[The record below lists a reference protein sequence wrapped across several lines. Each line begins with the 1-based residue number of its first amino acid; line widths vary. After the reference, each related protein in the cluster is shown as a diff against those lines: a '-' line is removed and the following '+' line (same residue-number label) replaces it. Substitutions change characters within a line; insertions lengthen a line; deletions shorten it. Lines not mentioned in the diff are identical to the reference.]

1 MRPRNLSSSRMPRVL
16 HYLKATTPSPSG
28 GRGEGRLRRGVRPWH
43 ARRGRPRHLGGPR
56 LDPFRPRGAPVR
68 GLRRTTRLQA
78 QVSSA
83 IRHSTS
89 AGIEVSRWHG
99 APEPWLLGAGSR
111 RAAYERGRRGTRWH
125 SDPAEHR
132 RPVLVGTAGG
142 HQAPCVDIGGDVPR
156 TFAGSGASATR
167 PRRTMPCLGPPE

>member
-1 MRPRNLSSSRMPRVL
+1 VWAMGHAAPKPLLVPDAQGAALLEGDNALSV
-16 HYLKATTPSPSG
+16 
-28 GRGEGRLRRGVRPWH
+28 RG
-43 ARRGRPRHLGGPR
+43 ARRGPSPAGCSTMARTQRTAQAPGRPSPR

-142 HQAPCVDIGGDVPR
+142 HQAPCVDIGGDVP
-156 TFAGSGASATR
+156 
-167 PRRTMPCLGPPE
+167 